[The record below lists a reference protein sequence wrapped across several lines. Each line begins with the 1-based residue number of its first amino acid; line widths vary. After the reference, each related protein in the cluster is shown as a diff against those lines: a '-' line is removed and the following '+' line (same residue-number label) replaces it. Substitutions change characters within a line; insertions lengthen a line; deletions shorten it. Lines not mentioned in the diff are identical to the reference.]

1 MVGKKIAVLLGSSLL
16 LGSVNAEP
24 VVLDRELAR
33 LLQEHA
39 LISQADKELLSA
51 KQQVEAA
58 QSAWFPT
65 LSLSGLYGREHI
77 DRDIGTDTKMTKSE
91 LDASLRQTLWDFGK
105 TSGAITKAEK
115 TVTRKELERDLQAQN
130 LLLAGLEAYINLKKA
145 YRVANFARQS
155 EENIKQQTSLEDTRI
170 NNGKG
175 YTTDVLQAKAQLA
188 GARAKRVSAEQVL
201 STSKNRYVT
210 VFNTPAPSDADMV
223 MLAIPSVLLPADIEG
238 LIRDVVLNNPDVRRE
253 QAGVAVAT
261 AEKERVKANQWMPS
275 LELVASTQNH
285 RNQDGVAGDRYD
297 NEIYVQLNWNI
308 NLAGQASH
316 QVKSAAEDEAAQ
328 QFQAD
333 YTLLTA
339 KETAENAWSDLILAK
354 ERAGYLRDQAE
365 IAKQF
370 LELARKER
378 ELGRRSLI
386 DVLSGE
392 TSLINAQSDYSA
404 AQADVVI
411 ASYNI
416 VRSMGKLTLDNI
428 KDL

>member
-65 LSLSGLYGREHI
+65 LSVSGLYGREHI

-201 STSKNRYVT
+201 STAKNRYVT

-297 NEIYVQLNWNI
+297 NEIAVQFNWNI
-308 NLAGQASH
+308 NLAGQANH
-316 QVKSAAEDEAAQ
+316 QVKSAAADEAAQ
-328 QFQAD
+328 QSQAD

>member
-65 LSLSGLYGREHI
+65 LSVSGLYGREHI

-115 TVTRKELERDLQAQN
+115 AVTRKELERDLQAQN

-201 STSKNRYVT
+201 STAKNRYVT

-297 NEIYVQLNWNI
+297 NEIAVQFNWNI
-308 NLAGQASH
+308 NLAGQANH
-316 QVKSAAEDEAAQ
+316 QVKSAAADEAAQ
-328 QFQAD
+328 QSQAD

>member
-24 VVLDRELAR
+24 VVLDKELAR

-39 LISQADKELLSA
+39 LISQADQELLSA

-65 LSLSGLYGREHI
+65 LSVSGLYGREHI

-201 STSKNRYVT
+201 STAKNRYVT

-223 MLAIPSVLLPADIEG
+223 MLAIPTALLPADIES

-261 AEKERVKANQWMPS
+261 AEKERVKSNQWMPS
-275 LELVASTQNH
+275 LDLVASTQNH

-297 NEIYVQLNWNI
+297 NEIAVQFNWNI
-308 NLAGQASH
+308 NLAGQANH
-316 QVKSAAEDEAAQ
+316 QVKSAAADEAAQ
-328 QFQAD
+328 QSQAD

-365 IAKQF
+365 IAGQF
-370 LELARKER
+370 LALARKER